1 MRSIIIVLIAAS
13 LFVTSCRTQRA
24 VFNYLE
30 DVVDT
35 SFKTDVYISEA
46 VIQKSDLLSI
56 QVFSAALPALA
67 DADALYNL
75 PVSQQSTTT
84 QNNQMGGYL
93 VDVAGNITMP
103 RIGEIRAEG
112 LRKSEL
118 EDTIKARLN
127 GLLTAP
133 NVIVRFLNFRITVI
147 GEVGAQA
154 VLNIPTERLNVLEAL
169 GMVGGITQFGKI
181 KEVKILRQNNG
192 VTQLGILDLTSKSI
206 FASPYFQ
213 LQQNDVLLVDQNRY
227 KLRQTEQQRVAQ
239 QIGFATGL
247 ISTVALVIALIK
259 R

>member
-1 MRSIIIVLIAAS
+1 
-13 LFVTSCRTQRA
+13 
-24 VFNYLE
+24 
-30 DVVDT
+30 
-35 SFKTDVYISEA
+35 
-46 VIQKSDLLSI
+46 
-56 QVFSAALPALA
+56 
-67 DADALYNL
+67 
-75 PVSQQSTTT
+75 
-84 QNNQMGGYL
+84 MGGYL

-213 LQQNDVLLVDQNRY
+213 LQQNDVLLVDQNRF